1 MRVSQVS
8 VFVVPAGWREFVIVQ
23 VSTEEGLRG
32 SGESTMAGQTKPV
45 VAALLQLAED
55 LVGRDAR
62 QINAHVDRWFGSY
75 WRGGPILATAIAGLE
90 IALWDICAQAVGVPV
105 YQMLGGACRD
115 AIPVYAN
122 SWFERGPAQNDA
134 LEPEELAAAA
144 TRVRDAGYGALKLY
158 PFGYASPGRRIS
170 SADLARGIDR
180 VVAVREAV
188 GPGVDV
194 MLDIHGMLT
203 PAQAMWFAERSAP
216 ARPFWLE
223 EPVPPEDLEGAVL
236 LASRSRIP
244 IALGERLYSPT
255 AFLPVFIRRG
265 CAIAQPDPLHVGGLL
280 SFVRIAA
287 LASASH
293 VGVAPHNS
301 NGPIGLAA
309 CVHLAVT
316 LPEVLTVEYPLDLA
330 APWRNDLVD
339 TPYIAAEGAIALP
352 SRPGLGLHLN
362 DRVMQR
368 HHAGT
373 VKA

>member
-1 MRVSQVS
+1 MKVSQIS
-8 VFVVPAGWREFVIVQ
+8 VFVVPAGWREFVLIQ
-23 VSTEEGLRG
+23 VSTEDGLRG
-32 SGESTMAGQTKPV
+32 CGESTMAGQTKPV

-62 QINAHVDRWFGSY
+62 QINAHVARWFGSY
-75 WRGGPILATAIAGLE
+75 WRGGPILPTAIAGLE

-105 YQMLGGACRD
+105 YQTLGGACRD

-122 SWFERGPAQNDA
+122 GWFERGPAQNDA
-134 LEPEELAAAA
+134 FEPEELAAAA
-144 TRVRDAGYGALKLY
+144 ARVRDAGHNALKLY
-158 PFGYASPGRRIS
+158 PLGYASPGRWIS
-170 SADLARGIDR
+170 SADLTRGIDR
-180 VVAVREAV
+180 VFAVREAV
-188 GPGVDV
+188 GPGIDI
-194 MLDIHGMLT
+194 MLDVHGMLT
-203 PAQAMWFAERSAP
+203 PPQAMWFAERCAP

-223 EPVPPEDLEGAVL
+223 EPVPPDDLEGAVFL
-236 LASRSRIP
+236 GSRSPIP

-255 AFLPVFIRRG
+255 EFLPVFARRG

-280 SFVRIAA
+280 LFTRIAA

-309 CVHLAVT
+309 CVHLAAA
-316 LPEVLTVEYPLDLA
+316 LPQVLTVEYPLDLA
-330 APWRNDLVD
+330 VPWRNELVD
-339 TPYIAAEGAIALP
+339 TPYVAAGGAIALP

-362 DRVMQR
+362 DRVTQR

-373 VKA
+373 VRA